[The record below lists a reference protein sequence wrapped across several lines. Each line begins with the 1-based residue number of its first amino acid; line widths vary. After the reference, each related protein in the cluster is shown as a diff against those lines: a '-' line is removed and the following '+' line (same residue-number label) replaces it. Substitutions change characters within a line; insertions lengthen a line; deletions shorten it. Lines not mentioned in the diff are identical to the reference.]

1 MNAILIILALFV
13 ALAIAVPLLERYQ
26 QQMGLNKM
34 VRFRKYII
42 PLVAISLILQLLY
55 LAFNR

>member
-55 LAFNR
+55 LVFNR

>member
-1 MNAILIILALFV
+1 MNAILIILALFL

>member
-13 ALAIAVPLLERYQ
+13 ALAIVVPLLERYQ

-42 PLVAISLILQLLY
+42 PLVALSLILQLLY
-55 LAFNR
+55 LAFKR

>member
-26 QQMGLNKM
+26 EQMGLNKM

-42 PLVAISLILQLLY
+42 PLVALSLILQLLY
-55 LAFNR
+55 LAFKR

>member
-1 MNAILIILALFV
+1 MNAIMIILALFV
-13 ALAIAVPLLERYQ
+13 ALAVVVPLLERYQ
-26 QQMGLNKM
+26 RQMGLHKM

-42 PLVAISLILQLLY
+42 PLVAVSLILQLLY

>member
-42 PLVAISLILQLLY
+42 PLVALSLILQLLY
-55 LAFNR
+55 LAFKR